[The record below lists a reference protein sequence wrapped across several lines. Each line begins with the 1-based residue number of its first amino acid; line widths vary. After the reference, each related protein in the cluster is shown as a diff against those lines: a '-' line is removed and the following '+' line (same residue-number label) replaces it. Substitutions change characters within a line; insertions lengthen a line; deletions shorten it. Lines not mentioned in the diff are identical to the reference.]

1 MYPVTYGH
9 RRPGPDFVVLISSDS
24 LVWIRQSSPK
34 YKKNSETTTR
44 TARTTETATGRTL
57 MTTETATGR
66 TLIMS
71 EHIHFATIPCYQ
83 QESRGGEDI
92 VDPFKTLRQTVRDEA
107 EGRHQL
113 RLAICVGEMERGCLK
128 RFRQR
133 WRCGCLE
140 LTSYRSGVMV

>member
-1 MYPVTYGH
+1 MPAGVGGMYPIMYGH
-9 RRPGPDFVVLISSDS
+9 RRPGPYFIVLISSDS
-24 LVWIRQSSPK
+24 LVWIHQSSPK

-44 TARTTETATGRTL
+44 MARTTKMATGRTL
-57 MTTETATGR
+57 N
-66 TLIMS
+66 MS